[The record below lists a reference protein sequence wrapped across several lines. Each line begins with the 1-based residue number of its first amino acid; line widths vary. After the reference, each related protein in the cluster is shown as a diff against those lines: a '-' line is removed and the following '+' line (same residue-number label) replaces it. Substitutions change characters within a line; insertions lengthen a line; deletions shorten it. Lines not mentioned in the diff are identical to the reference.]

1 MKKLFAFLLTL
12 VMIASAFAAVVPAS
26 AADPVFS
33 DVNKSMWSYD
43 SIMNA
48 VKSGYM
54 QGVGGGKFDPEGSL
68 TRAMVVTVL
77 WRREGSPAPKAAGG
91 FDDVPA
97 GEWFADA
104 VFWAK
109 EEGVVNGV
117 SDKTFDPE
125 GLITREQLATM
136 LFRFSSR
143 CLVSVPERAD
153 LTPFADDGKVSDWAA
168 EPLEWAVEAG
178 LIKGTDG
185 NRLAPDGFA
194 TREQF
199 AAIIERFDSTFILKY
214 NEPALRSAYTEPEYP
229 LVKDADFYVATD
241 GDDSAD
247 GSFEH
252 PFRTWDRAIEAVR
265 TLKTTKTEGD
275 IKVAFFA
282 GDYGPI
288 SVKLR
293 SEDSGSETQR
303 IIYCAY
309 GDGDVVFNDGF
320 DVAESDLTDLSEE
333 EKTMFRSSAAD
344 RIKKADLSGKLTKY
358 DPRTCLVL
366 SDEGEMTLARFPN
379 KYEDG
384 TDQLIAGV
392 GFIPDANHFQFKDG
406 YLKGRIDKY
415 HTWDGM
421 LIYGYITT
429 GWYKDLLTT
438 ADYDPDTGLVLIPY
452 PNQARMGELRFL
464 PEFDSEWWNQ
474 TAVVN
479 VSEELDKA
487 GEYWVDESTSTFY
500 VAEPSGSYHFTGGGD
515 TMLTLMGAEYVTLLG
530 LDFRNSDEHI
540 MWASGHPRGLT
551 VDRCA
556 FSGCAGDTM
565 IFIEGDP
572 GGVPLDITVTGC
584 EFKVCAGIALWI
596 EADFNWE
603 DRFTSGTNVV
613 VDNNYFT
620 LTCLRYGCNGALRI
634 ATPFAKVSHNHFY
647 KNYWE
652 DVDFRHA
659 ANLVAEYNVFEQSCY
674 NGDDTGAMQT
684 FRAMADSE
692 GAVVR
697 RNLFLNIRGGTN
709 GRYGLYLDGSWGCEI
724 CNNVFYNV
732 GVCVMNNGVPKRN
745 FIHDNIVVNPQS
757 ANSAMAAVHAEGI
770 DLINYAREIGDPD
783 LITADWCYTYW
794 QNALRDYDAH
804 PEYKAKVAEL
814 WPGLLD
820 VTCDL
825 DRMNE
830 PEFCLN
836 SAVTI
841 RDNAEINTKG
851 AVVQHDPVA
860 TQYCDITPDT
870 GYTIDQNPFFVN
882 PTIGDYRMRD
892 DADFEAIPFEN
903 IGRY

>member
-1 MKKLFAFLLTL
+1 MRFRRGKGTSGR
-12 VMIASAFAAVVPAS
+12 ISCASS
-26 AADPVFS
+26 A
-33 DVNKSMWSYD
+33 
-43 SIMNA
+43 
-48 VKSGYM
+48 
-54 QGVGGGKFDPEGSL
+54 GGG
-68 TRAMVVTVL
+68 
-77 WRREGSPAPKAAGG
+77 
-91 FDDVPA
+91 
-97 GEWFADA
+97 
-104 VFWAK
+104 
-109 EEGVVNGV
+109 
-117 SDKTFDPE
+117 TFSS
-125 GLITREQLATM
+125 ISSSSVC
-136 LFRFSSR
+136 RFSAR

-153 LTPFADDGKVSDWAA
+153 LTPFADDESVSDWAN
-168 EPLEWAVEAG
+168 ESMKWAVEAG

-185 NRLAPDGFA
+185 NRLAPSGNA

-199 AAIIERFDSTFILKY
+199 AAIIERFDNTFKLKY
-214 NEPALRSAYTEPEYP
+214 NDPVLRSQYTEPEYP
-229 LVKDADFYVATD
+229 RVDDADFYVATD
-241 GDDSAD
+241 GNDSAD
-247 GSFEH
+247 GSFRH
-252 PFRTWDRAIEAVR
+252 PFRTWERAIEAVR
-265 TLKTTKTEGD
+265 DLKTKKTEGD

-282 GDYGPI
+282 GDYGAI
-288 SVKLR
+288 NVKMR
-293 SEDSGSETQR
+293 EEDSGSENQR
-303 IIYCAY
+303 IVYCAY
-309 GDGDVVFNDGF
+309 GDGDVVFDDGF
-320 DVAESDLTDLSEE
+320 DVTEDEFTDLTAE
-333 EKTMFRSSAAD
+333 EKTMFLSNAVGK
-344 RIKKADLSGKLTKY
+344 IKKVDLSGRLTKY
-358 DPRTCLVL
+358 DPRTCLIL

-379 KYEDG
+379 KYDDG

-452 PNQARMGELRFL
+452 PNQARMGGLRFL

-500 VAEPSGSYHFTGGGD
+500 VAEPSGDYHFTGGGD

-556 FSGCAGDTM
+556 FSGCARDTM

-572 GGVPLDITVTGC
+572 GGVPLDVTVTGC

-634 ATPFAKVSHNHFY
+634 STPFAKVSHNHFY

-652 DVDFRHA
+652 DIDFRNA

-697 RNLFLNIRGGTN
+697 CNLF
-709 GRYGLYLDGSWGCEI
+709 
-724 CNNVFYNV
+724 
-732 GVCVMNNGVPKRN
+732 
-745 FIHDNIVVNPQS
+745 
-757 ANSAMAAVHAEGI
+757 
-770 DLINYAREIGDPD
+770 
-783 LITADWCYTYW
+783 
-794 QNALRDYDAH
+794 
-804 PEYKAKVAEL
+804 
-814 WPGLLD
+814 
-820 VTCDL
+820 
-825 DRMNE
+825 
-830 PEFCLN
+830 
-836 SAVTI
+836 
-841 RDNAEINTKG
+841 
-851 AVVQHDPVA
+851 
-860 TQYCDITPDT
+860 
-870 GYTIDQNPFFVN
+870 
-882 PTIGDYRMRD
+882 
-892 DADFEAIPFEN
+892 
-903 IGRY
+903 